1 MSPEA
6 TIDTV
11 GGRVSVWL
19 PDGGRLAPDPADRD
33 LLWWIAPGSD
43 GGFSLAVSAATA
55 TPPDALLS
63 MEQGLADLVEM
74 ERDEFVPVG
83 GRPVQELQ
91 FITERHVGRTW
102 TASPGGRRETPGGV
116 ERRTVRRRFWPDAG
130 VSAGYIVPDGE
141 PEARALYD
149 RILDS
154 VQVAARG

>member
-1 MSPEA
+1 
-6 TIDTV
+6 
-11 GGRVSVWL
+11 
-19 PDGGRLAPDPADRD
+19 
-33 LLWWIAPGSD
+33 
-43 GGFSLAVSAATA
+43 
-55 TPPDALLS
+55 
-63 MEQGLADLVEM
+63 MEQGLADRVEI

-91 FITERHVGRTW
+91 FITERHVSRTW
-102 TASPGGRRETPGGV
+102 TASPGGLRETPGGV